1 MWDQMNNIIREAS
14 SLFSVGQE
22 KYLDHHDPDGHDI

>member
-1 MWDQMNNIIREAS
+1 MWDRVNNMQKAS

-22 KYLDHHDPDGHDI
+22 KYLDHHDSDGHDI